1 MTRKQANEYDNELK
15 TQLQDCAKE
24 MQIDQQAGAY
34 IVDNFIE
41 FIPEDHVKG
50 MIFLGDDPVSYKVG
64 NVRIDL
70 KKAILAGIEF
80 VASISAP
87 EGILNYIQLLIVSAI
102 FIGKASKQELSR
114 LEAQIVYWLHT
125 ILVYHH
131 GILEE
136 DFILNF
142 QDWYQ
147 AEEGKALARED
158 IVNALNHLYQINVTD
173 FEDGFIYLKEKV
185 WGELE

>member
-15 TQLQDCAKE
+15 TQLQDCARE
-24 MQIDQQAGAY
+24 IHIDHQAGTY

-50 MIFLGDDPVSYKVG
+50 MVFLGKDSASYKVG

-80 VASISAP
+80 VASINAP
-87 EGILNYIQLLIVSAI
+87 ESIFNYIQLLIVSAL
-102 FIGKASKQELSR
+102 FIGKVSKQELSE
-114 LEAQIVYWLHT
+114 LEAHIVYWLHT
-125 ILVYHH
+125 RGTYED
-131 GILEE
+131 GLEE
-136 DFILNF
+136 ERFILSF
-142 QDWYQ
+142 KEWYQ
-147 AEEGKALARED
+147 EKAAKTLERED
-158 IVNALNHLYQINVTD
+158 IVNAINHLYQIKIADYREGN
-173 FEDGFIYLKEKV
+173 IYLKEKV